1 VSVKKTLTKSGV
13 WSPFRFIETNRLRFR
28 IDLYVFD
35 CNAGKLVTMIAKCI
49 LFLFAATMLANCCA
63 LGNGCA
69 PTSAVPAGWDGLGAA
84 PAEDTQAVEAPP
96 PRKQA
101 RAKREIILG
110 PLDATA
116 TDQTSR
122 SRPRDQWEKD
132 QAADQDDE
140 ARLKR
145 TLRICSAC

>member
-1 VSVKKTLTKSGV
+1 
-13 WSPFRFIETNRLRFR
+13 
-28 IDLYVFD
+28 
-35 CNAGKLVTMIAKCI
+35 MITKCI
-49 LFLFAATMLANCCA
+49 LFLFAALMLANCCA

-69 PTSAVPAGWDGLGAA
+69 PTSAVPAAWDGSGSA
-84 PAEDTQAVEAPP
+84 PADDTQAFEPPP

-116 TDQTSR
+116 ADQTSK
-122 SRPRDQWEKD
+122 SQPKDQWEKE
-132 QAADQDDE
+132 QTADQDDE

-145 TLRICSAC
+145 TLKICSAC

>member
-1 VSVKKTLTKSGV
+1 
-13 WSPFRFIETNRLRFR
+13 
-28 IDLYVFD
+28 
-35 CNAGKLVTMIAKCI
+35 MIAKCI
-49 LFLFAATMLANCCA
+49 LFLFAAVTLANCCA

-69 PTSAVPAGWDGLGAA
+69 PTSAVPAAWDGLGSVPGDDAQAA
-84 PAEDTQAVEAPP
+84 EAPP

-110 PLDATA
+110 PLDATTA
-116 TDQTSR
+116 DQTGR
-122 SRPRDQWEKD
+122 SRPKDPWEKE

-145 TLRICSAC
+145 TLKICSAC

>member
-1 VSVKKTLTKSGV
+1 M
-13 WSPFRFIETNRLRFR
+13 I
-28 IDLYVFD
+28 
-35 CNAGKLVTMIAKCI
+35 TMIAKCI
-49 LFLFAATMLANCCA
+49 LFLSAALMLANCCA

-69 PTSAVPAGWDGLGAA
+69 PTSAVPAAWDGLGSA
-84 PAEDTQAVEAPP
+84 PADDMQAVEAPP

-110 PLDATA
+110 PLDGTA

-122 SRPRDQWEKD
+122 SRSRDPWEKE

-145 TLRICSAC
+145 TLKICSAC